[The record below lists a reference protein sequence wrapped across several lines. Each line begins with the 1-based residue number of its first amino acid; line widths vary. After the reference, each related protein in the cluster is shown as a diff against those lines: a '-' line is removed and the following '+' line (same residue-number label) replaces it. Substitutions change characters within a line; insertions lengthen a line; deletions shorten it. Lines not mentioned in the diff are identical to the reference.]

1 MRKVLMSGAAFLTSS
16 VTLTGEEIESLAS
29 DESLKN
35 MEKQLS
41 LLERYL
47 NELPDKLL
55 GLGVRT
61 VLALILFA
69 IGSRLIAMI
78 RHFFR
83 RAMERSSASEEA
95 AQFLDSSIK
104 FVSYTILVFMILQLF
119 GVEAASIATVIG
131 SVGVTIGLAI
141 QGSLSNCIGGIL
153 IMMLK
158 PFHVGDYIIEGGA
171 NEGIVQQISVFY
183 TKLATYDNQIILIPN
198 GNLANSSLTNVT
210 DEAERRVDL
219 KVGISYDS
227 DIRSARKAVQEI
239 AKKNPYVLPEREI
252 TVNVDELADSSVVL
266 VVKFWAKK
274 ENYWQARY
282 TMLEDIK
289 YGFDEAGIR
298 IPYPQ
303 MDVHLESGT

>member
-1 MRKVLMSGAAFLTSS
+1 MSGAAFLTSS
-16 VTLTGEEIESLAS
+16 VTLTGEEIESLAP
-29 DESLKN
+29 DESLKD

-61 VLALILFA
+61 VLALILFV

-158 PFHVGDYIIEGGA
+158 PFHVGDYIIEGGG

-198 GNLANSSLTNVT
+198 GNLASS
-210 DEAERRVDL
+210 
-219 KVGISYDS
+219 
-227 DIRSARKAVQEI
+227 
-239 AKKNPYVLPEREI
+239 
-252 TVNVDELADSSVVL
+252 
-266 VVKFWAKK
+266 
-274 ENYWQARY
+274 
-282 TMLEDIK
+282 
-289 YGFDEAGIR
+289 AGNCEEK
-298 IPYPQ
+298 P
-303 MDVHLESGT
+303 VCASGTGDHSQRRRTGRQQCCPCCEILGEEGKLLAGALYDAGGYQIRLR

>member
-16 VTLTGEEIESLAS
+16 VTLTGEEIESLAP

-78 RHFFR
+78 RHFIR

-158 PFHVGDYIIEGGA
+158 PFHVGDYIIEGGG

-227 DIRSARKAVQEI
+227 AAHGKQCRKLRRKTRMCFRSGR
-239 AKKNPYVLPEREI
+239 LRS
-252 TVNVDELADSSVVL
+252 T
-266 VVKFWAKK
+266 
-274 ENYWQARY
+274 
-282 TMLEDIK
+282 
-289 YGFDEAGIR
+289 
-298 IPYPQ
+298 
-303 MDVHLESGT
+303 

>member
-16 VTLTGEEIESLAS
+16 VTLTGEEIESLAP
-29 DESLKN
+29 DESLKD

-78 RHFFR
+78 RHFIR

-119 GVEAASIATVIG
+119 GVEAASIATLIG

-158 PFHVGDYIIEGGA
+158 PFHVGDYIIEGGG

-183 TKLATYDNQIILIPN
+183 TT
-198 GNLANSSLTNVT
+198 
-210 DEAERRVDL
+210 
-219 KVGISYDS
+219 
-227 DIRSARKAVQEI
+227 IR
-239 AKKNPYVLPEREI
+239 L
-252 TVNVDELADSSVVL
+252 
-266 VVKFWAKK
+266 F
-274 ENYWQARY
+274 
-282 TMLEDIK
+282 
-289 YGFDEAGIR
+289 
-298 IPYPQ
+298 
-303 MDVHLESGT
+303 

>member
-16 VTLTGEEIESLAS
+16 VTLTGEEIESLAP
-29 DESLKN
+29 DESLKD

-78 RHFFR
+78 RHFIR
-83 RAMERSSASEEA
+83 RA
-95 AQFLDSSIK
+95 I
-104 FVSYTILVFMILQLF
+104 SYTILVFMILQLF

-158 PFHVGDYIIEGGA
+158 PFHVGDYIIEGGG

-252 TVNVDELADSSVVL
+252 AVNVDELADSSVVL

-303 MDVHLESGT
+303 MDVHLDSGT